1 MESGGC
7 DTTTIRRLTH
17 SCAFRNSL
25 VLLVQNLM
33 LFWNVGGAALS
44 HASFTA
50 YDLDAVEIFAKIKR
64 AWSLPPHVHQQC
76 LDCCD
81 AHSTSGVGHERPGRA
96 GRGSGHVRFAS
107 KATVGHENAI
117 RR

>member
-17 SCAFRNSL
+17 SCVFRNSL
-25 VLLVQNLM
+25 VLLVENLM

-50 YDLDAVEIFAKIKR
+50 YGLDAVESFAKIKR
-64 AWSLPPHVHQQC
+64 AWSLPPHCASTMSRLLRCTLHFGC
-76 LDCCD
+76 GSFASRSAKSDD
-81 AHSTSGVGHERPGRA
+81 RSTS
-96 GRGSGHVRFAS
+96 AS
-107 KATVGHENAI
+107 PEK
-117 RR
+117 RK